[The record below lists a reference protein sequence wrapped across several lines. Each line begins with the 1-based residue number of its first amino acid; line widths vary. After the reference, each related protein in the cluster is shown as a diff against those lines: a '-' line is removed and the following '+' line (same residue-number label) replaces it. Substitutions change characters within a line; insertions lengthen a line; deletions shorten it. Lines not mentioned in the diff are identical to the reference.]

1 MKKILYF
8 VQRLKKQWVI
18 KYEEDFIL
26 CSKIEETMGLIPK
39 LKNHSI
45 KNASD
50 FIKNNA
56 SSKIYSLN
64 VKNKLQTL

>member
-1 MKKILYF
+1 MGWKRATY
-8 VQRLKKQWVI
+8 VNYRR
-18 KYEEDFIL
+18 EDFIL